1 MPQGPSNERGL
12 LEAAER
18 DRGKKEKKRR
28 SSSVCSPSSEKIEGE
43 PRSFFSLSL
52 SLSLFF
58 FLLSR
63 NHACL
68 SIIPS
73 YLCDLSFRTDSWIET
88 ESLSSFVLPFLPI
101 YIYIYNIIS
110 KFHREF
116 DRSQFQ
122 GIVF

>member
-43 PRSFFSLSL
+43 PCSFL
-52 SLSLFF
+52 SLSLFSS
-58 FLLSR
+58 LLSR
-63 NHACL
+63 NHARL

-73 YLCDLSFRTDSWIET
+73 YLCDLSFRTDSDSWIET
-88 ESLSSFVLPFLPI
+88 ESLFSFHSYR
-101 YIYIYNIIS
+101 YIYVYN
-110 KFHREF
+110 F
-116 DRSQFQ
+116 
-122 GIVF
+122 